1 MDINQQVDEH
11 GETLKEKWR
20 RQKKEEV
27 CQYLRRVTYK
37 EIDIEEFN

>member
-20 RQKKEEV
+20 RHGGKILRGENQKVDNKQDV
-27 CQYLRRVTYK
+27 
-37 EIDIEEFN
+37 N